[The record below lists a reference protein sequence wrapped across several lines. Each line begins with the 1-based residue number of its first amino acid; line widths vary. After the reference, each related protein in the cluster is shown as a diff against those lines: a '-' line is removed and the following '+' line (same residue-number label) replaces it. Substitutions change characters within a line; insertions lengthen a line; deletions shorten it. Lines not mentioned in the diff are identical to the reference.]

1 MDIKLGF
8 EQRSI
13 GFYVWISNWG
23 LILDHMFQ
31 CFNVSTFQCF
41 MVLNL
46 GFWLTDAVIN

>member
-13 GFYVWISNWG
+13 GFDVWISNWG

-31 CFNVSTFQCF
+31 CFNVSMFHGF
-41 MVLNL
+41 EFGVLAN
-46 GFWLTDAVIN
+46 WYCN